1 MTSEIVLNPLQP
13 EPLAESTEPQSSD
26 NTTEANLRALS
37 VLHVRPT
44 LKLSQKAQSRRDRT
58 APTNTEASLCALCA
72 LRVRPE
78 NSLAEIR
85 RDAEF

>member
-37 VLHVRPT
+37 
-44 LKLSQKAQSRRDRT
+44 
-58 APTNTEASLCALCA
+58 A
-72 LRVRPE
+72 LRVRQK
-78 NSLAEIR
+78 NLSQ
-85 RDAEF
+85 RDAETQSSDNNTKHTSAISAHSA

>member
-44 LKLSQKAQSRRDRT
+44 LKLSQKAQSRRVLT
-58 APTNTEASLCALCA
+58 HTPTQKQASALSA
-72 LRVRPE
+72 L
-78 NSLAEIR
+78 SA
-85 RDAEF
+85 